1 MFAAAHGG
9 VGSKRELDEFVQKAL
24 DRGVSEGETA
34 LEVVI
39 EAVIGLENDEHF
51 NAGKGSRMRMDG
63 SIQMDAAVMGGG
75 EIGAV
80 GAIEKVKN
88 PVLVAREIYRSPFV
102 MLVGTDA
109 TQFARDVGYEEYDP
123 VTEHRKEELEGMRE
137 KLRISGR
144 KDKLQKLREFY
155 EKVDGGDTVGC
166 VAYKGGEFAAA
177 VSTGGTSYC
186 WRGRVGD
193 SPMVGSGFFVGEN
206 GAVVATGKGEAIIKK
221 MASYKCHDYMGEYGV
236 DEACKKVVE
245 MFPDK
250 VSIGLIAVDEEGYG
264 VCSNKQMSQ
273 AVFED

>member
-9 VGSKRELDEFVQKAL
+9 VGSKRELDEYVQAAL
-24 DRGVSEGETA
+24 DGGLERGETA
-34 LEVVI
+34 LDIAI

-63 SIQMDAAVMGGG
+63 SIQMDAAVMTEG

-123 VTEHRKEELEGMRE
+123 VTEHRLEELEEMRE
-137 KLRISGR
+137 KLNAEGR

-166 VAYKGGEFAAA
+166 VAYKDGEFAAA

-206 GAVVATGKGEAIIKK
+206 GAVVATGKGEAIIKR
-221 MASYKCHDYMGEYGV
+221 MASYKCHEYMGEYGV
-236 DEACKKVVE
+236 DKACKKVVE
-245 MFPDK
+245 TFPDE
-250 VSIGLIAVDEEGYG
+250 VSIGLIAVTDDGCG
-264 VCSNKQMSQ
+264 ICSNKQMSQ

>member
-9 VGSKRELDEFVQKAL
+9 VGSKRELDEYVEQSI
-24 DRGVSEGETA
+24 DRGVSEGDTA
-34 LEVVI
+34 LETVI
-39 EAVIGLENDEHF
+39 EVVVGLENDEHF

-63 SIQMDAAVMGGG
+63 SIQMDAAIMSRG

-80 GAIEKVKN
+80 GAIEQVEN

-102 MLVGTDA
+102 MLVGMDA
-109 TQFARDVGYEEYDP
+109 TRFARDVGFGEFDP
-123 VTEHRKEELEGMRE
+123 STEARREELEEMRE
-137 KLRISGR
+137 KLNAEGR

-166 VAYKGGEFAAA
+166 VAYKDGEFAAA

-221 MASYKCHDYMGEYGV
+221 MASYKCHELMGKHGV
-236 DEACKKVVE
+236 DEACEKVVE
-245 MFPDK
+245 GFPDG
-250 VSIGLIAVDEEGYG
+250 VSIGLIAVNEEGYS